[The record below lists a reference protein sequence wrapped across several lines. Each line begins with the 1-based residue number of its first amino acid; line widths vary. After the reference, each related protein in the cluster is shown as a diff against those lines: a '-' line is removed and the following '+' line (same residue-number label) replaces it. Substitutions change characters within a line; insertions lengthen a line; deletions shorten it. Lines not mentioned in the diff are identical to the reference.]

1 MELRHLRYFVQVA
14 VARSGSICQSIK
26 METVLPSMADPRVEE
41 TQLRGRTNSPC
52 HCFARALKA
61 QRSLKTMD
69 VRSVCITVKR
79 QGTP

>member
-1 MELRHLRYFVQVA
+1 
-14 VARSGSICQSIK
+14 
-26 METVLPSMADPRVEE
+26 MADQRAAARIA
-41 TQLRGRTNSPC
+41 QRGGGNPIAWANQFPC

-69 VRSVCITVKR
+69 VMSVCITVKR

>member
-1 MELRHLRYFVQVA
+1 MCGSYRKWKHLPIDKNRDGSAIQWA
-14 VARSGSICQSIK
+14 INAPPPASRS
-26 METVLPSMADPRVEE
+26 EAEE

-69 VRSVCITVKR
+69 VMSVCITVKR